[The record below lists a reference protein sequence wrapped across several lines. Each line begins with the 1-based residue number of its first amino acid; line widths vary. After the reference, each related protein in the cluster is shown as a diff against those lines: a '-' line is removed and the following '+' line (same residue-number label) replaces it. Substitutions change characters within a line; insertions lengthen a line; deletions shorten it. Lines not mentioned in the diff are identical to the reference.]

1 MSGKPRP
8 PAIQTSIP
16 PNRLPLATI
25 RRIEHV
31 QLAMPRAREAEARA
45 FYGGVL
51 GLPEIAKPPELA
63 ARGGCW
69 FEDGAIKIHLG
80 VEDDFRPAKK
90 AHVALVV
97 DDLDA
102 VIAAAR
108 ALVCETQPAQ
118 PFGKFTQAYVFD
130 PFGNRIELLQALA

>member
-1 MSGKPRP
+1 M
-8 PAIQTSIP
+8 AVVL
-16 PNRLPLATI
+16 RL
-25 RRIEHV
+25 EHV
-31 QLAMPRAREAEARA
+31 QLAMPRGREDEARA

-69 FEDGAIKIHLG
+69 FEEGAIKIHLG

-108 ALVCETQPAQ
+108 ALGCETQPAQ
-118 PFGKFTQAYVFD
+118 PFGDFTQAYVFD
-130 PFGNRIELLQALA
+130 PFGNRIELLQALD